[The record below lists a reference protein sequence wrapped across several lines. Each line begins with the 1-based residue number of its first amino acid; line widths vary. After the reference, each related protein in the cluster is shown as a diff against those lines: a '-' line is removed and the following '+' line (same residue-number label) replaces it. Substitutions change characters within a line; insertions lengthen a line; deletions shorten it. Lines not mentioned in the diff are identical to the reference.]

1 MLRFF
6 VLVDDQWRLAALP
19 TKAGILIHREQP
31 EDGFVYAHWIFAAK
45 LQRILTGVWHNRKRD

>member
-6 VLVDDQWRLAALP
+6 FPVADQWQLAALP

-31 EDGFVYAHWIFAAK
+31 EDGFAYAHWIFAAK
-45 LQRILTGVWHNRKRD
+45 VEQILTGRWHNQKRD